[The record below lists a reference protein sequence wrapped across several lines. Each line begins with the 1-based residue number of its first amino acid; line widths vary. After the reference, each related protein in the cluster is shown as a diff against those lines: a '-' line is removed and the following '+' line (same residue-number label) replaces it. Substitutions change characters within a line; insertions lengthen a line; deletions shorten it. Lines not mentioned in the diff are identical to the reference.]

1 MPYRQIDVWLGV
13 VGLFAALILLLSG
26 YNVREEAERQH
37 GRLGRM
43 LRAALALLG
52 LLGLGGHVEAAQAGK
67 PASLIETYRDTL
79 GKTESGKHLLET
91 WQAAREY
98 VDRKRGDYP
107 FDAEGKKAFLAELE
121 RTTADIDALVK
132 DRVFQL
138 GEASLLKL
146 EIRELTAGVQ
156 RLRSKESSGLT
167 CYRVATVSPV
177 KVSRRRLEARIPL
190 VERLLPGRVS
200 PLVQETVIKGCEA
213 DLAYLEQQAS
223 DKRLPDDERAPVSD
237 LIKRARKALDRLR
250 VTVQAQDVRGYSR
263 ETWERIFEAWEQ
275 LQKMVDGGSTTKERE
290 DMGQALA
297 EIDKLL
303 QQQRDERRLGYEE
316 SESVSQELRFL
327 FEKAR
332 SMPPKDSHIT
342 CYKPAYV
349 PPARLSLE
357 RLEKRLPL
365 LKKLTAKG
373 GLPKTTLLKLMKAVE
388 ADLRE
393 TEDGLDD
400 TALSADERDRAG
412 RISDQVRLECERLY
426 DVKDRHGK

>member
-1 MPYRQIDVWLGV
+1 MPYRHIDVWLGV
-13 VGLFAALILLLSG
+13 VGLGAALILLLSG
-26 YNVREEAERQH
+26 YDIRAQAERQ

-52 LLGLGGHVEAAQAGK
+52 LFGLGGHADAATAGK
-67 PASLIETYRDTL
+67 PASLIENYRDTL
-79 GKTESGKHLLET
+79 GKTEAGQHLLET

-98 VDRKRGDYP
+98 IDRKRGNYP
-107 FDAEGKKAFLAELE
+107 FDADGKKAFLAELA
-121 RTTADIDALVK
+121 RTAADIDALVK

-156 RLRSKESSGLT
+156 RLRTKEAGKLT

-177 KVSRRRLEARIPL
+177 TISRRRLEARIPL

-213 DLAYLEQQAS
+213 DLAYLEQQA
-223 DKRLPDDERAPVSD
+223 DEKRLPEDELAPVTD
-237 LIKRARKALDRLR
+237 LIKRSRQALDRLR
-250 VTVQAQDVRGYSR
+250 VTVHAQDVKGYSR
-263 ETWERIFEAWEQ
+263 ETWEKIFEAWER
-275 LQKMVDGGSTTKERE
+275 LQKMVADGSTTKERE
-290 DMGQALA
+290 DISQALA
-297 EIDKLL
+297 EVDKLL

-316 SESVSQELRFL
+316 AQSVSQELSFL
-327 FEKAR
+327 LEKAR
-332 SMPPKDSHIT
+332 SMPPKDSTIT
-342 CYKPAYV
+342 CYKMAYV
-349 PPARLSLE
+349 PPARVSLA

-365 LKKLTAKG
+365 LKKLSAKG

-388 ADLRE
+388 ADLRQ
-393 TEDGLDD
+393 TEDGIGD
-400 TALSADERDRAG
+400 TALSATERDRA
-412 RISDQVRLECERLY
+412 RTITDQVRLECERLY